1 VRPLAPGPEAIAAQ
15 RLNYPAQPMELVLVA
30 SDAEVVF
37 DMVDSALGSAS
48 VDVEWV
54 RQGRGVRQAVIDL
67 EPDLVVID
75 LQIGSMGGVAATLD
89 LRNEESGERLYRQQ
103 VLLLLDRAADVYIAQ
118 QSGADGW
125 LIKPLD
131 AARLQQA
138 AGAVAGGGTWF
149 EGSTSTAIA

>member
-1 VRPLAPGPEAIAAQ
+1 
-15 RLNYPAQPMELVLVA
+15 MELVLVA
-30 SDAEVVF
+30 TDADEVF
-37 DMVDSALGSAS
+37 DSVDAALGSSS
-48 VDVEWV
+48 VDLERVH
-54 RQGRGVRQAVIDL
+54 RGRDVRQAVIDL

-89 LRNEESGERLYRQQ
+89 LRNEESGDRLDPQQ

-138 AGAVAGGGTWF
+138 AGTVAGGGTWF
-149 EGSTSTAIA
+149 EGSTSTAAI